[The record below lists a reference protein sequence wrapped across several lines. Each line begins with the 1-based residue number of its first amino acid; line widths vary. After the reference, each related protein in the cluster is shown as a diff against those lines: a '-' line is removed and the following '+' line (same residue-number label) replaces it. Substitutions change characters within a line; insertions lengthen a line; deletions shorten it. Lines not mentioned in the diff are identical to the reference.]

1 MPNHDAA
8 EGNKAARIM
17 RRAPADRAIA
27 DRFPSDLPKRALTEM
42 TNYQWLAGRGRRDYA
57 STKNKTRAAGVA

>member
-42 TNYQWLAGRGRRDYA
+42 TN
-57 STKNKTRAAGVA
+57 

>member
-17 RRAPADRAIA
+17 RRVVADRALA
-27 DRFPSDLPKRALTEM
+27 DRFPSELPKRALRVIS
-42 TNYQWLAGRGRRDYA
+42 N
-57 STKNKTRAAGVA
+57 